1 MKGFYLV
8 GCLFLSSPLLA
19 TERASVDTSSLSEWI
34 VVTRSDTLIG
44 TVPLYDEALNKLE
57 FTTEL
62 IAEKTFS
69 EVHLKQDSLSNWYYG
84 KLGLRG
90 HFLVLSKSLDY
101 PAREFVLYGTGK
113 IKFFPARILIRF
125 KYIQIADSLLY
136 GTIEVSVDK
145 RFFLIGS
152 LLNNEVEK
160 MFRYMQILGKN
171 LYEDRGL
178 QQRLRESDN
187 PIGRQTA
194 VTFENTLQEE

>member
-19 TERASVDTSSLSEWI
+19 TENASVDTSSLSEWI
-34 VVTRSDTLIG
+34 MVTRSDTLIG
-44 TVPLYDEALNKLE
+44 TMPLYDEALNKLE

-84 KLGLRG
+84 KLGLKG
-90 HFLVLSKSLDY
+90 QFLVLSNGSDY
-101 PAREFVLYGTGK
+101 RGREFVLYGIGK

-125 KYIQIADSLLY
+125 KYTQIADSLLY
-136 GTIEVSVDK
+136 GTMNVSVDNH
-145 RFFLIGS
+145 FFLIGS

-160 MFRYMQILGKN
+160 MFKYMQILGKN
-171 LYEDRGL
+171 LYEDKEL
-178 QQRLRESDN
+178 QQRLRQRNNGIEE
-187 PIGRQTA
+187 QTA
-194 VTFENTLQEE
+194 VSFENTSRKE